1 MTVDWVNCVC
11 FYSLGLEQVDLK
23 RFATMTRCQT
33 RIVRVHQGLLQYSER
48 ALLP

>member
-23 RFATMTRCQT
+23 RFATMNPMPDSHCSSTS
-33 RIVRVHQGLLQYSER
+33 RVTTILGE